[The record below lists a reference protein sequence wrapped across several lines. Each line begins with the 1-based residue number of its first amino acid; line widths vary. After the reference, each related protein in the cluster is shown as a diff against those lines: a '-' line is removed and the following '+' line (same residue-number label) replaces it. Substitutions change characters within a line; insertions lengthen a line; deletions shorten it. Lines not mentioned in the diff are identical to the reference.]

1 VAAQPPSNAPQGE
14 TSAQQRGPAGQRP
27 LWFSRSLRL
36 RGAALVAGLSLLGA
50 GSQRPR
56 LHADAQAQQG
66 QAQQAPQKPQLTQ
79 AEARL
84 QIQKQLEALLAAS
97 PLASARVSLEV
108 VSLDDGAQIFSRG
121 ADEQLNPAS
130 NTKLLTAAAALHRLG
145 PEYRFTT
152 DVLADVA
159 PLKNKGKVKSL
170 YVKGRGDPSFTTERL
185 EGLAHDLAHRGL
197 KQVGELVLDDS
208 FFDAE
213 FWGPGWEKEPSDTA
227 YAAPSGALSVNHN
240 SAAIYVIPGE
250 KAGQKARV
258 EMEPEAKGFF
268 ALENQVQTLKAGS
281 RKRVIAHSFDLPDR
295 TRMNVQGRVA
305 TDEGPLVFFRRV
317 TNPTLYFGSTLR
329 QALQARGVKVDKL
342 RRGTTPESA
351 VLVSSYD
358 SPELGELVRDMNK
371 VSSNF
376 MAENI
381 LRTLGAEV
389 KGAPGTW
396 PKGVDA
402 AEEALAELGVPRG
415 GYQLRNGSGLNDTN
429 RLSAH
434 QLVTVLVAMWKR
446 FPLAAEFLASL
457 PIAARDGT
465 LRTRMEGTDAAGRL
479 RAKTGTLEKV
489 RRVTTLSGY
498 LGTQSGERLAFAFL
512 VNDWAGGRL
521 SVVTQAVDRFG
532 ALLAGMGQ
540 SPQSLAVA
548 QQADL
553 TPSERKAKVA
563 AYAQLG
569 AARDKK
575 NLTMLRGAVRTERD
589 PVVRVVAADALY
601 RTDPDA
607 GGGALL
613 EALPSSPELLLEL
626 SALGRE
632 LQLPLPLSFTS
643 PLLDLGAEGSAEAL
657 ARLVALAPL
666 VHGLPAGGDAGHD
679 GGEPLDETLAEGLF
693 DVSEAAPEE
702 LFTALRSGQPAAA
715 KAALKLVAQ
724 GLAAA
729 GAQAPKTALGQLVLL
744 AGSHEGPEG
753 EQARGFWAILEN
765 KPEVAAAEAGAD
777 AGPAQGAADGG
788 VAAAAPGADGGAVA
802 ADGGAAMTTAVAPGA
817 DAGAAA
823 ALLPEGADGGTAAT
837 PTSTSEGAAPG
848 EQVAEDKAQ
857 KPKAAVKKKAAP
869 VKKVK
874 QAKKKEEARAE
885 AAEGS
890 AGGG

>member
-1 VAAQPPSNAPQGE
+1 MAAQPPSNAPLDGP
-14 TSAQQRGPAGQRP
+14 SAQQPTPAGPRP
-27 LWFSRSLRL
+27 LRVSRSLRL

-56 LHADAQAQQG
+56 LHADGPAAVAQVQAG
-66 QAQQAPQKPQLTQ
+66 QPRQPPTQ
-79 AEARL
+79 AEARQ
-84 QIQKQLEALLAAS
+84 QIQRQLEALLAAS
-97 PLASARVSLEV
+97 PLSTARVSLEV
-108 VSLDDGAQIFSRG
+108 ISLDDGAQIFSRG

-130 NTKLLTAAAALHRLG
+130 NTKLFTAAAALHRLG

-152 DVLADVA
+152 DFLADVA

-170 YVKGRGDPSFTTERL
+170 YVRGRGDPSLTTERL
-185 EGLAHDLAHRGL
+185 EGLARDLAHRGL

-213 FWGPGWEKEPSDTA
+213 VWGPGWEKEPSDTA

-268 ALENQVQTLKAGS
+268 ALENQVQTLKAGA
-281 RKRVIAHSFDLPDR
+281 RKRVVAHSFDLPGR
-295 TRMNVQGRVA
+295 TKMSVEGRIAVDA
-305 TDEGPLVFFRRV
+305 EPMVFFRRV
-317 TNPTLYFGSTLR
+317 TDPTLYFGGVLR
-329 QALQARGVKVDKL
+329 QALAARGVKVDKL
-342 RRGTTPESA
+342 KRGTTPESA
-351 VLVSSYD
+351 VLVASYD
-358 SPELGELVRDMNK
+358 SPALGELVRDMNK
-371 VSSNF
+371 ASSNF
-376 MAENI
+376 MAENL

-415 GYQLRNGSGLNDTN
+415 AYLLRNGSGLNDAN

-446 FPLAAEFLASL
+446 FPVAAEFLSSL

-540 SPQSLAVA
+540 SPENLAVV
-548 QQADL
+548 QQVEL
-553 TPSERKAKVA
+553 TPAERMAKVA

-575 NLTMLRGAVRTERD
+575 NLAMLRGAVRTERD

-666 VHGLPAGGDAGHD
+666 VRGLPAGGDAGHD
-679 GGEPLDETLAEGLF
+679 SAEPLDETLAQGLF

-702 LFTALRSGQPAAA
+702 LFTALRAGEPAAA
-715 KAALKLVAQ
+715 KAALGLIAQ
-724 GLAAA
+724 GLVVA
-729 GAQAPKTALGQLVLL
+729 GVQPPKTALGQLVLL
-744 AGSHEGPEG
+744 AGAKEGPEG
-753 EQARGFWAILEN
+753 EQARAFWAILEN
-765 KPEVAAAEAGAD
+765 KPEVAAE
-777 AGPAQGAADGG
+777 AADGG
-788 VAAAAPGADGGAVA
+788 SAQAAVDGGATVA
-802 ADGGAAMTTAVAPGA
+802 TAPAA
-817 DAGAAA
+817 DAGAPV
-823 ALLPEGADGGTAAT
+823 ALAPEPSDGGIVAT
-837 PTSTSEGAAPG
+837 PTSTSEGVGPEAAPG
-848 EQVAEDKAQ
+848 TAAAEVAEDETP
-857 KPKAAVKKKAAP
+857 KPKAVVKKKAAP
-869 VKKVK
+869 AKKAK
-874 QAKKKEEARAE
+874 QAKKKVEAE
-885 AAEGS
+885 TT